1 MGSIRVESFPQNK
14 GYLILGSLYL
24 GYYMRVGPL
33 FSEISHSQPPKQSPF
48 PGNERFAGGPRGRGC
63 KIFLFLLL
71 DSFELEV

>member
-33 FSEISHSQPPKQSPF
+33 FSEISTF
-48 PGNERFAGGPRGRGC
+48 PTAEAKPLPR
-63 KIFLFLLL
+63 
-71 DSFELEV
+71 